1 MDQPDKQDIKAII
14 FDFGDVLTAPVDRAA
29 NEAHR
34 VMLAQQLN
42 VPPEELWT
50 YLFEGE
56 SSRKW
61 MTGLIDWDEFWSD
74 VLAPRGITD
83 PEEVEAFASI
93 VFSGSD
99 KLNPE
104 MMALLNDLHG
114 RYKLA
119 VLSNASWTAEE
130 LERMLYNDHEVP
142 QGFFDV
148 IVTSVSAGAVK
159 PDREIFQYVLTALN
173 VRPEEAVFT
182 DDLPNFID
190 AAVELGIHTQVFTSP
205 ENFRVFLLEL
215 GVLS

>member
-1 MDQPDKQDIKAII
+1 MDRPDQQVIKAII

-34 VMLAQQLN
+34 VMLAQKLN
-42 VPPEELWT
+42 VPSEELWT

-56 SSRKW
+56 PSRKW
-61 MTGLIDWDEFWSD
+61 MTGLIDWDEFWSE
-74 VLAPRGITD
+74 VLAPKGITD
-83 PEEVEAFASI
+83 PAEVEAFASI
-93 VFSGSD
+93 VFSGTD

-130 LERMLYNDHEVP
+130 LEKILYNDHEVP

-148 IVTSVSAGAVK
+148 VVTSTSAGAVK
-159 PDREIFQYVLTALN
+159 PDRDIFQYVLTALN

-190 AAVELGIHTQVFTSP
+190 AASGLGIHARLFTSP
-205 ENFRVFLLEL
+205 DNFRAFLREL
-215 GVLS
+215 GVL

>member
-1 MDQPDKQDIKAII
+1 MNRPDQQDIKAII

-34 VMLAQQLN
+34 VMLAQKLDI
-42 VPPEELWT
+42 PPEELWT

-56 SSRKW
+56 PSRKW
-61 MTGLIDWDEFWSD
+61 MTGLLDWDEFWSE
-74 VLAPRGITD
+74 VLAPKGITD
-83 PEEVEAFASI
+83 PDEVEAFATI
-93 VFSGSD
+93 VFSGTD

-104 MMALLNDLHG
+104 MMALLNELHG

-130 LERMLYNDHEVP
+130 LEAILYNDHEVP
-142 QGFFDV
+142 HGFFDV
-148 IVTSVSAGAVK
+148 VVTSTSAGAVK
-159 PDREIFQYVLTALN
+159 PDREIFQVVLAALG

-190 AAVELGIHTQVFTSP
+190 AACELGIHARLFTSP
-205 ENFRVFLLEL
+205 DNFRSFLHEL
-215 GVLS
+215 GVL